1 MKDQRNNKTNWMC
14 TPFPEHWLIQ
24 ALQMVHGVGVR
35 CEVELPRQ
43 PFAMQMLPDMFE
55 QMTAAVADEKIRVLE
70 LIERNHKDALEEQTE
85 VAVEKGTQ
93 APTRH

>member
-1 MKDQRNNKTNWMC
+1 MIDQRNNKTQWTC
-14 TPFPEHWLIQ
+14 TPHSEFWMIK
-24 ALQMVHGVGVR
+24 ALQMVHGIGVR

-43 PFAMQMLPDMFE
+43 PLAMQLLPDMFE
-55 QMTAAVADEKIRVLE
+55 QMTDAIAVEKVRVLE
-70 LIERNHKDALEEQTE
+70 WIERNHKDALEEQTE